1 MALPR
6 LAGRD
11 SRMTG
16 VIYLAQGPRVA
27 IRYIS
32 LQDFEELAILHKE
45 SAEMFA
51 RWMPGSPI
59 VTYEDFEGYLAR
71 FDGPLHEGF
80 LICLRDTGAIVGRV
94 NVNNI
99 VRGTHQSATIGYSA
113 YASTTGH
120 GYLTEGLKLLVA
132 YAFGEMELHRLEA
145 NIQPSNTASLRL
157 IERVGFEREGCSRN
171 FQYVDG
177 AWRDHE
183 RWAITAE
190 MVI

>member
-1 MALPR
+1 M
-6 LAGRD
+6 
-11 SRMTG
+11 
-16 VIYLAQGPRVA
+16 IYLAQGPRVA